1 MHHFL
6 CGWMD
11 IHISVA
17 SAISMMVMEAPVCLS
32 KGCSIHRSNM
42 LQNTV
47 LYYCEENK
55 NYHTIWKLY
64 CDINDNQQDHLIWIE
79 FYPSLYLSVRPSV
92 WYGLSSIHPY
102 IYPSV
107 RPSIHLSKE
116 FWKACGTLVHIR
128 YGYTLK
134 HCQRHYGPRCWL
146 LFKPVALVWFGG
158 SS

>member
-1 MHHFL
+1 MYESRQTLMHHFL

-55 NYHTIWKLY
+55 NYHMIWKLY

-79 FYPSLYLSVRPSV
+79 FNPSLYLSVRPSV
-92 WYGLSSIHPY
+92 D
-102 IYPSV
+102 
-107 RPSIHLSKE
+107 PSIQRMLKSL
-116 FWKACGTLVHIR
+116 WDSGTH
-128 YGYTLK
+128 
-134 HCQRHYGPRCWL
+134 Q
-146 LFKPVALVWFGG
+146 VWVYPEKFNICP
-158 SS
+158 

>member
-55 NYHTIWKLY
+55 NYHMIWKLY

-79 FYPSLYLSVRPSV
+79 CNPSLYLSVRPSV
-92 WYGLSSIHPY
+92 RRS
-102 IYPSV
+102 IYPKNS
-107 RPSIHLSKE
+107 E
-116 FWKACGTLVHIR
+116 
-128 YGYTLK
+128 
-134 HCQRHYGPRCWL
+134 
-146 LFKPVALVWFGG
+146 KPVGLWYTSGMG
-158 SS
+158 IP